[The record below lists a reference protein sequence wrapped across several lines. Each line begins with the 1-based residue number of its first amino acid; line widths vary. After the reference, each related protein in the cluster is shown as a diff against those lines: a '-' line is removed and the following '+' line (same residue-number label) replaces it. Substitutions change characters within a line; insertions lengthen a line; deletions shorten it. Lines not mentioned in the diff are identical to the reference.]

1 MMGPYWYGWGGGWMA
16 IGWLMMVVFWVLV
29 ITGVVLAVRWATGR
43 GGWTRQDAPEQ
54 PVDILRR
61 RYAAGELTKEQFE
74 TMKRDVA

>member
-1 MMGPYWYGWGGGWMA
+1 MA
-16 IGWLMMVVFWVLV
+16 IGWLMMVAFWVLV
-29 ITGVVLAVRWATGR
+29 IAGVVLAVKWATGR
-43 GGWTRQDAPEQ
+43 CGWSRQDVPEA